1 MLNDAFYRCLSD
13 RNDEEQPYLQ
23 DLTKPTATPR
33 AQQVGTV
40 AGAALLPVHQAL
52 SSCSLTQP
60 FCSPV
65 PGSRAESQLCPIH
78 VCGPADAI
86 GWRWVRS
93 QPMQGCWP
101 FGGSRCTKHDQG
113 DALTAWHCL
122 VHQGRVS
129 SSIGH

>member
-52 SSCSLTQP
+52 SSCSL
-60 FCSPV
+60 CSPAPGLSPSCV
-65 PGSRAESQLCPIH
+65 PSMYVALL
-78 VCGPADAI
+78 
-86 GWRWVRS
+86 
-93 QPMQGCWP
+93 MLL
-101 FGGSRCTKHDQG
+101 GGG
-113 DALTAWHCL
+113 
-122 VHQGRVS
+122 G
-129 SSIGH
+129 